1 MPVSYSSHSAGPM
14 TRRVVLG
21 PEQMKDLAY
30 YEMTKAELQA
40 AAKARGL
47 STSGT
52 KDALIQRLQETD

>member
-1 MPVSYSSHSAGPM
+1 M

-21 PEQMKDLAY
+21 PEQVKDLAY
-30 YEMTKAELQA
+30 YEMTTAELQA
-40 AAKARGL
+40 EAKARGL